1 MKIESEKLIPIK
13 LESKK
18 KTFSKKSQPP
28 LKNRIFRTVEKNKYL
43 WLLLAP
49 GLIILLL
56 FKYAPMTGLYMAFVN
71 YAPTKQGYF
80 HDLLSAPFVGLEWFK
95 YFFENDFLLVM
106 KNTLGISLLTLLIS
120 FPIPILIAVFL
131 NDVSNSLVKKGIQT
145 AAYFPYFIS
154 WVIAA
159 NMMLEMFSGNGIINQ
174 ILQLFHI
181 TSENILFFQEG
192 KYFWWLMAIS
202 NTWKVMGYNAIVF
215 LAAIA
220 GINMEQY
227 EAAEIDG
234 AARWQQLVHITLPAI
249 KPTII
254 VMLILAVGNV
264 LNTGFEQILLLQ
276 NQATI
281 NYSEVIDTYTY
292 RYGMQKG
299 MYSYGTAVGLF
310 RSVVAFILVVG
321 ANKISRKMNQTS
333 LY

>member
-1 MKIESEKLIPIK
+1 MKARTRVSKVATDNGNIEQL
-13 LESKK
+13 SKK
-18 KTFSKKSQPP
+18 YKGSWHQRI
-28 LKNRIFRTVEKNKYL
+28 LKVIDSNKYL
-43 WLLLAP
+43 WLLLLP
-49 GLIILLL
+49 GAIILGL

-71 YAPTKQGYF
+71 YTPTKLGYF
-80 HDLLSAPFVGLEWFK
+80 HDLLTAPFVGFDWFK
-95 YFFENDFLLVM
+95 YFFENDFGLVM
-106 KNTLGISLLTLLIS
+106 RNTLGISLLTLLIS
-120 FPIPILIAVFL
+120 FPIPILIAIFL
-131 NDVSNSLVKKGIQT
+131 NDVSHSLVKKGIQT

-159 NMMLEMFSGNGIINQ
+159 NMMLEMFSGHGIINQ
-174 ILQLFHI
+174 LLQLFHL
-181 TSENILFFQEG
+181 THSNILFFQQG

-202 NTWKVMGYNAIVF
+202 NTWKTMGYNAIVF
-215 LAAIA
+215 LAAIS

-227 EAAEIDG
+227 EAAQIDG
-234 AARWQQLVHITLPAI
+234 AARWQQMIKITLPSI
-249 KPTII
+249 KPTIV

-281 NYSEVIDTYTY
+281 NFSEVIDTYTY

-321 ANKISRKMNQTS
+321 ANKISHKLDGAS

>member
-1 MKIESEKLIPIK
+1 MEIERKQSRRPEPTRKPMKY
-13 LESKK
+13 SKK
-18 KTFSKKSQPP
+18 PKAP
-28 LKNRIFRTVEKNKYL
+28 LKERITKIVQKNKYL

-49 GLIILLL
+49 GMIILLL

-71 YAPTKQGYF
+71 YAPSKLGYF
-80 HDLLSAPFVGLEWFK
+80 HDLLSAPFVGWDWFS
-95 YFFENDFLLVM
+95 YFFENDFFLIM
-106 KNTLGISLLTLLIS
+106 RNTLGISLLTLLIS

-145 AAYFPYFIS
+145 AAYFPYFVS

-174 ILQLFHI
+174 ILQFLHI
-181 TSENILFFQEG
+181 TDGNILFFQED

-202 NTWKVMGYNAIVF
+202 NTWKTMGYNAIVF
-215 LAAIA
+215 LAAIS
-220 GINMEQY
+220 GINTEQY
-227 EAAEIDG
+227 EAAKIDG
-234 AARWQQLVHITLPAI
+234 AARWQQLIYITLPAI
-249 KPTII
+249 KSTII

-321 ANKISRKMNQTS
+321 ANKISRKMNQSS

>member
-1 MKIESEKLIPIK
+1 MESEEKRPAKINFNVERAGVAEKPK
-13 LESKK
+13 V
-18 KTFSKKSQPP
+18 P
-28 LKNRIFRTVEKNKYL
+28 LKKRVMKTIQNNKYL
-43 WLLLAP
+43 WLLLTP

-71 YAPTKQGYF
+71 YAPSKSGYF
-80 HDLLSAPFVGLEWFK
+80 HDLLSAPFVGLDWFR
-95 YFFENDFLLVM
+95 YFFENDFWLVM
-106 KNTLGISLLTLLIS
+106 RNTLGISVLTLLIS

-131 NDVSNSLVKKGIQT
+131 NDVSHSLVKKGVQT

-174 ILQLFHI
+174 LLQFLHI
-181 TSENILFFQEG
+181 TDGNILFFQEG

-202 NTWKVMGYNAIVF
+202 NTWKTMGYNAIVF
-215 LAAIA
+215 LAAIS
-220 GINMEQY
+220 GINTEQY
-227 EAAEIDG
+227 EAAEMDG
-234 AARWQQLVHITLPAI
+234 AARWQQLVYITLPAI

-276 NQATI
+276 NQATV
-281 NYSEVIDTYTY
+281 NFSEVIDTYTY

-310 RSVVAFILVVG
+310 RSVVSFVLVVG
-321 ANKISRKMNQTS
+321 ANKISRKTNQTS